1 MPGVS
6 PCRHALM
13 VIAKERDRRVAVCEA
28 SRELAQH
35 PFHHILPATQ
45 VQEGGTD
52 SVSLTPGS
60 CNVTWKR
67 AWRQERRRTGALNA
81 SDPKTYHDSVLPRSV
96 PTSHQ
101 WVFQFKLTQIK

>member
-1 MPGVS
+1 
-6 PCRHALM
+6 M
-13 VIAKERDRRVAVCEA
+13 VIAKERDRRVEVCEA
-28 SRELAQH
+28 SRQLAQH

-45 VQEGGTD
+45 VQEGRMD
-52 SVSLTPGS
+52 SASHQEP

-67 AWRQERRRTGALNA
+67 AWRQERRTGALNA